1 MTPLEIQLTINALES
16 EVQTLRALA
25 NDKTTL
31 HYALTA
37 AMARRAPQDEIDTL
51 HSKLAA
57 ATEATATLSL
67 KQGAINLLKDQLAD
81 ANANQRRATCKETEA
96 TFDQLKVE
104 YEQKAQDLLHTFRNL
119 HRIHLD
125 YLSLTSRPLLH
136 EPDYALNLP
145 STRGKFD
152 SPAFA
157 TGAIVR
163 MGQ

>member
-16 EVQTLRALA
+16 EVSTLRALA
-25 NDKTTL
+25 NDKANL

-37 AMARRAPQDEIDTL
+37 AMARRAPQGEVDDL
-51 HSKLAA
+51 HSKLTT
-57 ATEATATLSL
+57 ATEATTTLAL
-67 KQGAINLLKDQLAD
+67 KQGAINLLREQLAD
-81 ANANQRRATCKETEA
+81 ANADQRRATCQETA
-96 TFDQLKVE
+96 AAFDQLKAE

-163 MGQ
+163 AGS